1 LDSGHLLSLHISHKA
16 PCTLPRA
23 YTQEQTL
30 LNGQA
35 HSSSQEVKCAQ
46 DASDVRESHLQ
57 EDMRSALQTIGAKL
71 FNKGK
76 DDQLTARIPKCSK
89 DDLEVCVREG
99 VILVTI
105 PNFRTLPCLLS
116 HYNICGLQLFRFP
129 EKVSCNSCLQ
139 RLLDTYNQGAS

>member
-1 LDSGHLLSLHISHKA
+1 
-16 PCTLPRA
+16 
-23 YTQEQTL
+23 
-30 LNGQA
+30 
-35 HSSSQEVKCAQ
+35 
-46 DASDVRESHLQ
+46 
-57 EDMRSALQTIGAKL
+57 MRSNERRGFRVVHMQRIERRALQTIGAKL